1 MRKPMTAFVRAA
13 LVSPL
18 LLAMLLSSPALSQ
31 TPGSKLVSTEWLEN
45 NLKKENL
52 QIIDVRSNIQDYW
65 QNHIPG
71 AVWLSPEALRLADHG
86 VPGKLMPTQALA
98 IMLGKMGVGRATTV
112 VIYDERN
119 DFKPTYLIWALDYL
133 GHPSTLMLDGGF
145 DKWQKEERPVTQD
158 YPKIEPTDYDLTTMP
173 DQEVRASLEEVKE
186 AVKQDR
192 AVILDV
198 RPVELYTG
206 EKGFWKRKGHI
217 PGAINHFWGD
227 DLNQDGS
234 WKEVE
239 QLKDSYEQLGV
250 TPDKTIITSCGQG
263 LMSSH
268 TYFTLKHILGYPR
281 VKNYDGSFNEWSNI
295 DSLPV
300 DTGLEEK

>member
-1 MRKPMTAFVRAA
+1 VKKVMVMFIRPA
-13 LVSPL
+13 LVSL
-18 LLAMLLSSPALSQ
+18 LLLTTLSTSPAWSQ
-31 TPGSKLVSTEWLEN
+31 MQTSKLVSTEWLEN

-52 QIIDVRSNIQDYW
+52 RIIDVRSSIRDYW

-86 VPGKLMPTQALA
+86 VPGKLMPTDALA
-98 IMLGKMGVGRATTV
+98 IMLGKMGVGRGTTV
-112 VIYDERN
+112 VVYDERN
-119 DFKPTYLIWALDYL
+119 DFRPTYLIWALDYL
-133 GHPSTLMLDGGF
+133 AHPSALMLDGGF
-145 DKWQKEERPVTQD
+145 DKWQKEERSVTQD
-158 YPKIEPTDYDLTTMP
+158 YPKIDPVDYDLTTMP
-173 DQEVRASLEEVKE
+173 DQEVRASLEEVEE
-186 AVKQDR
+186 AVKQNR

-217 PGAINHFWGD
+217 PGAINHFWGN

-234 WKEVE
+234 WKDIQ
-239 QLKDSYEQLGV
+239 QLRDSYEKLGA

-263 LMSSH
+263 QMSSH

-281 VKNYDGSFNEWSNI
+281 VKNYDGSFNEWSNV

-300 DTGLEEK
+300 DTGPRGK